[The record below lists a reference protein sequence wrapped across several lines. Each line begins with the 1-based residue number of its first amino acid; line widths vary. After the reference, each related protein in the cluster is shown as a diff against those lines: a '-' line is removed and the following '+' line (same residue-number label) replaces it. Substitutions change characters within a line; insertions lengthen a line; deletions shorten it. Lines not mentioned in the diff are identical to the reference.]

1 MKRKCKTI
9 TVGQLATQ
17 KLLLTVDMLRQI
29 SKAYPKTQR
38 TVRKINNLLRNIP
51 LEIIVSPFSKKR
63 IRLEDDL

>member
-1 MKRKCKTI
+1 MKRKRKTI

-38 TVRKINNLLRNIP
+38 TVRKIINLLRNIP